1 MDNNGYANPND
12 RIEQLGEMFVRL
24 QIGERHGITF
34 ERFVE
39 MEQDGTWASC
49 LVD

>member
-1 MDNNGYANPND
+1 LNDNGYANPED

-34 ERFVE
+34 ERFVDL
-39 MEQDGTWASC
+39 EQNGSWKSYLID
-49 LVD
+49 